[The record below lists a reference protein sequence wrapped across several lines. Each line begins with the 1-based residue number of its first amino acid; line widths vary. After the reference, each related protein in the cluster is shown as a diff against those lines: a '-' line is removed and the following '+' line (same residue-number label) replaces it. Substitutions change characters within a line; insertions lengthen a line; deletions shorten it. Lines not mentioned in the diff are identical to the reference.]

1 MKVGLPHPGLTL
13 KYELEAMLQF
23 FHALGTLVW
32 FDKPQLRELVITEPQ
47 VSMPFS
53 TALPL

>member
-23 FHALGTLVW
+23 FHGLGTLMW